1 MNAIDHILVVCED
14 SRAGRRALRSA
25 AAVADEHRARI
36 SVISMINPERRT
48 VGCCMRSDQWNRIL
62 DEVAHEQLDS
72 ARGILGERDP
82 APRFEI
88 VPAIG
93 SRALRR
99 VADRLGC
106 DLVLVPVRGFFAG
119 WSVRRLRRGMRADIR
134 GVRSA

>member
-1 MNAIDHILVVCED
+1 
-14 SRAGRRALRSA
+14 
-25 AAVADEHRARI
+25 
-36 SVISMINPERRT
+36 MINPERRT
-48 VGCCMRSDQWNRIL
+48 IGCCIRSDQWNRIL

-99 VADRLGC
+99 VADRLEC
-106 DLVLVPVRGFFAG
+106 DLVLAPVRGFIAG
-119 WSVRRLRRGMRADIR
+119 WSVRRLRRGMRADIH

>member
-25 AAVADEHRARI
+25 AAMADEHRARI
-36 SVISMINPERRT
+36 SVVSMINPERRT

-72 ARGILGERDP
+72 ARGVLGERDP

-106 DLVLVPVRGFFAG
+106 ELVLMPVRGLFAR
-119 WSVRRLRRGMRADIR
+119 WSVRRLRRGMRAEVC

>member
-1 MNAIDHILVVCED
+1 M
-14 SRAGRRALRSA
+14 
-25 AAVADEHRARI
+25 ADEHRARI
-36 SVISMINPERRT
+36 SVVSVINPERRT
-48 VGCCMRSDQWNRIL
+48 IGCCMRSDQWNRIL
-62 DEVAHEQLDS
+62 DEVAHEQPDS
-72 ARGILGERDP
+72 ERGILGERDP

-106 DLVLVPVRGFFAG
+106 DLVLVPVRGFIAG
-119 WSVRRLRRGMRADIR
+119 WSVRRLGRGMRANVR